1 MTLPSREWEG
11 GIEKVCV
18 RRGQRQEVETVVRR
32 SRDGQQ
38 VRRGQALMWLDS
50 EEGVGAV
57 LARLGMARQAAW
69 HARWQRS
76 QGWSLGQ
83 VLTDSPRTGGD
94 RPSGPG
100 SRTSSSGSGSGRGDW
115 SLMGITF

>member
-1 MTLPSREWEG
+1 M
-11 GIEKVCV
+11 
-18 RRGQRQEVETVVRR
+18 VRR

-38 VRRGQALMWLDS
+38 VRWGQALMWLDG

-57 LARLGMARQAAW
+57 LARLGVARQAAW
-69 HARWQRS
+69 HSRWQRS

-83 VLTDSPRTGGD
+83 VLTDSLRTGGA

-100 SRTSSSGSGSGRGDW
+100 SRTSSSGSSTGRGDW
-115 SLMGITF
+115 LFKGMEF